1 MAIQRINL
9 TRDQLA
15 SFLQDFEQ
23 IKQFENLFATV
34 NSTAN
39 FDIEGTSISAGN
51 AEASANEALALI
63 SAIENS
69 IEFVQTAQAVQNN
82 NSTAT
87 DYIDFSTTAPAPV
100 EKVGRVYWDGGTT
113 LGVRMTAN
121 VIGRV
126 NEDLFY
132 YIKAS
137 SAITKGQVVMFT
149 GSVGSS
155 GVPTG
160 APATGVTDGSYIM
173 GVAAESIALNGF
185 GLVQY
190 NGTLKGI
197 DTSAFVDGDILWYDP
212 AVTGGFTKTKPSA
225 PNVKV
230 QMAAVINA
238 GSGGSG
244 SILIRVNAGSVL
256 GGTDS
261 NVQFNTLA
269 DKDLIQYYSAGGYW
283 RNVAYSSITVGY
295 ADNLTGGAANR
306 IPYQTATNSTGFI
319 VAPTIASTVLTW
331 NGTGF
336 AWTIPATGTVT
347 SVAALTLGT
356 TGTDLSSTV
365 ATGTTTPVITLNVPT
380 ASASNRGA
388 LSSTDWSTFNGKQAA
403 LVSGTNIKT
412 VGGVSLL
419 GSGDVGTIG
428 VTYGGT
434 GTATAFTAGS
444 VVFAGASGVYSQDNT
459 NLFWDN
465 TNKRLGIGTTAASYK
480 LDVRGGIS
488 VSSTASGSA
497 PANGGYFGV
506 SSSGLYMSSTGSTP
520 LSFAIGGTERAWLN
534 TTGNYVV
541 GASNDDNINSGVG
554 VKLRGASTGN
564 GVATVSASSTSA
576 AVGLSMYSTGAAAYR
591 FYVSWDGKIN
601 CTSTTIAAISDV
613 RMKENIRDLDYGLDT
628 ILALKPRRFDW
639 KAGKGKGTKDDI
651 GFIAQEAELVMPEM
665 VGSWLPGPGDPEDLK
680 SLSAGELIPVFV
692 KAIQELTARV
702 EELER
707 NAK

>member
-1 MAIQRINL
+1 MALAPINPTQL
-9 TRDQLA
+9 TPPRVAFIDERSGAISREWYRFFLSLLTATQTNQDEAQLDPDTSSLLATYDAMLA
-15 SFLQDFEQ
+15 S
-23 IKQFENLFATV
+23 ATQ
-34 NSTAN
+34 T
-39 FDIEGTSISAGN
+39 
-51 AEASANEALALI
+51 
-63 SAIENS
+63 SAIASDGMVASLESNLNNL
-69 IEFVQTAQAVQNN
+69 QN
-82 NSTAT
+82 A
-87 DYIDFSTTAPAPV
+87 F
-100 EKVGRVYWDGGTT
+100 
-113 LGVRMTAN
+113 
-121 VIGRV
+121 
-126 NEDLFY
+126 
-132 YIKAS
+132 
-137 SAITKGQVVMFT
+137 
-149 GSVGSS
+149 
-155 GVPTG
+155 
-160 APATGVTDGSYIM
+160 GVTPPD
-173 GVAAESIALNGF
+173 
-185 GLVQY
+185 
-190 NGTLKGI
+190 
-197 DTSAFVDGDILWYDP
+197 
-212 AVTGGFTKTKPSA
+212 
-225 PNVKV
+225 
-230 QMAAVINA
+230 
-238 GSGGSG
+238 
-244 SILIRVNAGSVL
+244 L
-256 GGTDS
+256 GGT
-261 NVQFNTLA
+261 V
-269 DKDLIQYYSAGGYW
+269 I
-283 RNVAYSSITVGY
+283 
-295 ADNLTGGAANR
+295 
-306 IPYQTATNSTGFI
+306 
-319 VAPTIASTVLTW
+319 
-331 NGTGF
+331 
-336 AWTIPATGTVT
+336 

-365 ATGTTTPVITLNVPT
+365 ANGTTTPVITLNIPT

-480 LDVRGGIS
+480 LDVRGDIS

-564 GVATVSASSTSA
+564 GVATVSASSTNA